1 MSVYHS
7 RIPGFY
13 RLSVSDRVRSVA
25 KLRGLS
31 WRTVAAA
38 FASGGLEVETA
49 DSMVENALGLLGLP
63 FGVALNFRVNGRYYL
78 VPMAV
83 EEPSVI
89 AAASHAAKRALGGG
103 GFVARST
110 EPLMVAQVELEG
122 VDDAAADC
130 ERLGA
135 ARGELLRRA
144 DAAMP
149 RMVARG
155 GGARDIELRDLGDG
169 LLVVHF
175 VVDCQDAMG
184 ANLLNTVA
192 EAVGPRVAEIAGARL
207 GLRILSNYCDQR
219 RTVATVELPLSTLGR
234 EPGEGAEVAEAIVRA
249 SRFAERDPY
258 RAVTHNKGIMNGV
271 DAVVVATGNDW
282 RAVEASAHAFAA
294 RSGRY
299 QPLAT
304 WALGVDGKTLCGR
317 LELPLGLG
325 IVGGA
330 LRAHLGARL
339 ALRLL
344 GVESAGE
351 LAEVAACAGLATNL
365 SALRALGTS
374 GIQSCHMPLHHRATA
389 LVAGRKR
396 GAA

>member
-1 MSVYHS
+1 MAVYHS

-13 RLSVSDRVRSVA
+13 RLTLADRLRSIA
-25 KLRGLS
+25 KLRGLD
-31 WRTVAAA
+31 WRALAAA
-38 FASGGLEVETA
+38 FGSGGLDLETA

-63 FGVALNFRVNGRYYL
+63 FGMALNFRINGRYYL

-83 EEPSVI
+83 EEPGVI
-89 AAASHAAKRALGGG
+89 AAASHAAKRALAGG

-110 EPLMVAQVELEG
+110 EPLMVAQVQLDG
-122 VDDAAADC
+122 VGDLPAALARLAAAR
-130 ERLGA
+130 E
-135 ARGELLRRA
+135 ELLARA

-155 GGARDIELRDLGDG
+155 GGARELELRDLGEG
-169 LLVVHF
+169 MLAVHF

-184 ANLLNTVA
+184 ANLLNAVA

-207 GLRILSNYCDQR
+207 GVRILSNYCDRR
-219 RTVATVELPLSTLGR
+219 RTVATVELPVTALGR
-234 EPGEGAEVAEAIVRA
+234 VPDEGAAVADAIVA
-249 SRFAERDPY
+249 AARFAERDPY
-258 RAVTHNKGIMNGV
+258 RAVTHNKGVMNGV

-282 RAVEASAHAFAA
+282 RAVEAAAHAFASRA
-294 RSGRY
+294 GSY
-299 QPLAT
+299 QPLSSWSLGPDGAT
-304 WALGVDGKTLCGR
+304 LRGR

-339 ALRLL
+339 ALKLI
-344 GVESAGE
+344 GVDSAAE

-389 LVAGRKR
+389 LVDGRKR